1 MSKVSTCITYDAS
14 TSLIMMTLRGT
25 ASAQDVINFY
35 QIAQQY
41 VTIYGSNKLLIDVS
55 ELTHKFPA
63 SDLLKI
69 MPAVS
74 NWLAHCF
81 IARVVSFDGFMH
93 DLFLQKAKRFELKA
107 ENFDCFNSA
116 KAWLVSQP
124 NS

>member
-1 MSKVSTCITYDAS
+1 
-14 TSLIMMTLRGT
+14 MMTLRGT
-25 ASAQDVINFY
+25 ASAQDVMNFY

-41 VTIYGSNKLLIDVS
+41 VSIYGSNKLLVDVS

-63 SDLLKI
+63 SELLTI

-74 NWLAHCF
+74 QWLASCF

-93 DLFLQKAKRFELKA
+93 DLFLQKAQRFDIKA

-116 KAWLVSQP
+116 KNWLVNQP
-124 NS
+124 SI

>member
-1 MSKVSTCITYDAS
+1 MSNVSTCITYDAS

-25 ASAQDVINFY
+25 ASAQDVMNFY

-41 VTIYGSNKLLIDVS
+41 VSIYGSNKLLVDVS

-63 SDLLKI
+63 SDLLTI

-74 NWLAHCF
+74 KWLSSCF

-93 DLFLQKAKRFELKA
+93 DLFLQKAQRFDIKA

-116 KAWLVSQP
+116 KNWLVNQP
-124 NS
+124 SI

>member
-1 MSKVSTCITYDAS
+1 MSNVFTCITYDAS

-25 ASAQDVINFY
+25 ASAQDVMNFY

-41 VTIYGSNKLLIDVS
+41 VSIYGSNKLLVDVS

-63 SDLLKI
+63 SELLTI

-74 NWLAHCF
+74 QWLASCF

-93 DLFLQKAKRFELKA
+93 DLFLQKAQRFDIKA

-116 KAWLVSQP
+116 KNWLVNQP
-124 NS
+124 SI

>member
-1 MSKVSTCITYDAS
+1 MSNVSTCITYDAS

-25 ASAQDVINFY
+25 ASAQDVMNFY

-41 VTIYGSNKLLIDVS
+41 VSIYGSNKLLVDVS

-63 SDLLKI
+63 SDLLTI

-74 NWLAHCF
+74 KWLSSCF

-93 DLFLQKAKRFELKA
+93 DLFLQKAQCFDIKA

-116 KAWLVSQP
+116 KNWLVNQP
-124 NS
+124 SI

>member
-1 MSKVSTCITYDAS
+1 MSNVSTCITYDAS

-41 VTIYGSNKLLIDVS
+41 VSMYGSNKLLVDVS

-63 SDLLKI
+63 SDLITI
-69 MPAVS
+69 MPAIS
-74 NWLAHCF
+74 NWLARCF
-81 IARVVSFDGFMH
+81 VARVVSFDGFMH
-93 DLFLQKAKRFELKA
+93 DLFLQKAKRFDIKA

-116 KAWLVSQP
+116 KNWLVNQP
-124 NS
+124 SI